1 MYKNDQNKTF
11 GPNFVRHEKV
21 RICTDEFPNLY
32 SRGHHFI
39 RIASFNSRSTHIE
52 KLDQIFEDKVGTL
65 SFFMAPKPKK
75 SRGSSSRKGQA
86 KENETDVE
94 ANSNSGDSER
104 RYCGNWLSR

>member
-1 MYKNDQNKTF
+1 MKKYATVQTTF
-11 GPNFVRHEKV
+11 QISIHLDVNSVRK
-21 RICTDEFPNLY
+21 
-32 SRGHHFI
+32 
-39 RIASFNSRSTHIE
+39 ASFNSFSTHIE
-52 KLDQIFEDKVGTL
+52 KLDQIIEGKVGTL